1 MELNLIPE
9 KEYYQDK
16 VQSNLREIFEPN
28 SYIISKP
35 QINKFE
41 DIRIKISEIIQN
53 FISPNELNIDE
64 AINEKFLELDFG
76 SEFNIDATKIG
87 INDAIFFI
95 NLLNQNGT
103 VNYNVENESL
113 TISDINNKK
122 INATNSL
129 LNMLQ
134 SSFDTKKPIR
144 LDFDNDITVILKL
157 DKEGKIQAH
166 FIPGTS
172 EVEAYLKNNL
182 SCLKQTFDDEE
193 INYSYL
199 GYSKQQKNKDEDEN
213 NQQKNKKRSNQ

>member
-1 MELNLIPE
+1 MELSTTIT
-9 KEYYQDK
+9 KEDYYQDK
-16 VQSNLREIFEPN
+16 VQTRIREVFEPN

-35 QINKFE
+35 QSSGFA
-41 DIRIKISEIIQN
+41 DIKTKITEIIN
-53 FISPNELNIDE
+53 NIIAPSELSFDE
-64 AINEKFLELDFG
+64 KLNEKFLELDFG

-95 NLLNQNGT
+95 NLLNKEGC
-103 VNYNVENESL
+103 VNYNVENNVMS
-113 TISDINNKK
+113 ISDANNKK
-122 INATNSL
+122 INATTSL

-134 SSFDTKKPIR
+134 TSFDTKKPIR

-172 EVEAYLKNNL
+172 EVEAYLKNNI
-182 SCLKQTFDDEE
+182 SCLKQSFDEEE

-199 GYSKQQKNKDEDEN
+199 GYSKHKNNKEQN
-213 NQQKNKKRSNQ
+213 SKNKKRSNQ